1 MTNPDF
7 VIPFETATYP
17 TLTCIDDPALVDTPY
32 SSKSWR
38 CFTDASG
45 RAVSGIWEAGP
56 HFERCICDF
65 DEMCHILE
73 GEVRLTDASGRM
85 KIFGPNDSFVVAA
98 GFDGTWENLSY
109 VRKVFFILNAVPS
122 KGTVIQNHLR

>member
-7 VIPFETATYP
+7 VIPFDTTTASTV
-17 TLTCIDDPALVDTPY
+17 TRVDDPALVDTPY
-32 SSKSWR
+32 DSKSWR
-38 CFTDASG
+38 CFSDAEG

-56 HFERCICDF
+56 HLERCACDF

-73 GEVRLTDASGRM
+73 GTVRLTDANGRT
-85 KIFGPNDSFVVAA
+85 KTFGAGDSFVVAA

-109 VRKVFFILNAVPS
+109 VRKVFFILNAISVS
-122 KGTVIQNHLR
+122 DT

>member
-73 GEVRLTDASGRM
+73 GEVRLTDASGRS
-85 KIFGPNDSFVVAA
+85 KIFGPNDSFVSPF
-98 GFDGTWENLSY
+98 GIPLCLERLGW
-109 VRKVFFILNAVPS
+109 VFCCLAIGLTNR
-122 KGTVIQNHLR
+122 L

>member
-73 GEVRLTDASGRM
+73 GEVRLTDASGRS
-85 KIFGPNDSFVVAA
+85 KIFGRMTASLLQLD
-98 GFDGTWENLSY
+98 L
-109 VRKVFFILNAVPS
+109 
-122 KGTVIQNHLR
+122 TVHGKISAMCERCSSS

>member
-73 GEVRLTDASGRM
+73 GEVRLTDASGRS
-85 KIFGPNDSFVVAA
+85 KIFGPNWLRFSFSVYLYAWSDWVGYFVVWRLA
-98 GFDGTWENLSY
+98 
-109 VRKVFFILNAVPS
+109 
-122 KGTVIQNHLR
+122 